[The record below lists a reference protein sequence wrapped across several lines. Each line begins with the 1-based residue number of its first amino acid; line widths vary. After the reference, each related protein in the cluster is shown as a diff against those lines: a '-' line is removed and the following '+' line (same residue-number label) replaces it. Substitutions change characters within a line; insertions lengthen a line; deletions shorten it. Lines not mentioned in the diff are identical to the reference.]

1 MEAVTKQEYI
11 SMMKETPAESVEF
24 MIRKLKDIPDDIRNA
39 QTVLHTQ
46 EIIEKLYFLRDNYL
60 NEILNDLERL
70 ESQQTII
77 LPDLIDLDHEIIKS

>member
-11 SMMKETPAESVEF
+11 SMMKETPAESIEF

-39 QTVLHTQ
+39 QNALHTQ

-77 LPDLIDLDHEIIKS
+77 LPDLIDLDNEIIKS